1 MFCFRFDVS
10 SFVSLNLLFLFSILP
25 FFPHFPTVPRLFT
38 IETDAVRLTW
48 SLRREEAPPVPQEA
62 AEVPFG
68 LSVTALHEAAAPV
81 IDVNEA
87 APSHLFEETSYT
99 VLLQSKGSA
108 DVRLRHRD
116 PSLLRGLTSEG
127 GVVHG
132 ALNFGSQVG
141 RSRFEIDVGGVPH
154 LAFEVEVFPSKLD
167 YREDYEQL
175 RTDLEEFASEL
186 AFAYLRATYTP
197 ARPLPKGTSG
207 ALGWLTLLRHALD
220 DLEEA
225 LLYIASHPLRSVDWE
240 RRPARAERIRR
251 PDAALRRA
259 MVQSG
264 GFPEERGNRV
274 WLPGRRGTY
283 ALETPEHQWLAYEL
297 KHIENRLAALRQA
310 EAAGR
315 PSLRLGATLEEL
327 RGLGQRVE
335 RLKRLVPCS
344 VPPRRPAPSMRLL
357 RAPAYR
363 EAYRACLLLR
373 NGLAVEGPALRLAL
387 KDLHELYEIWCFLTL
402 VRLVAE
408 EAGHALPAHHLLRP
422 ERRGLHLRLRT
433 GLAEVVVL
441 RLGDGR
447 RLTLTNNPRFGGA
460 DHLFP
465 QQPDVLLSLHRP
477 GGTAT
482 HAVLDAKYRLDAS
495 PGYLRRYGFP
505 GPPTDALGDL
515 HRYRDAIRI
524 EGEQAVA
531 QAVALFPY
539 HAPTSEAWAESRHG
553 RALRDL
559 GIGAIPLLPGGT
571 EPLRQWLRGF
581 LGKDETAS

>member
-1 MFCFRFDVS
+1 MPRIP
-10 SFVSLNLLFLFSILP
+10 LLILP
-25 FFPHFPTVPRLFT
+25 FPPIPPFLPKPPAVPRLFT
-38 IETDAVRLTW
+38 IETTAIRLTW
-48 SLRREEAPPVPQEA
+48 SLQREEPPPVPQEA
-62 AEVPFG
+62 TGPPFG
-68 LSVTALHEAAAPV
+68 LSVTPLHASADPTVDINKESPT
-81 IDVNEA
+81 
-87 APSHLFEETSYT
+87 HLFEETSYT
-99 VLLQSKGSA
+99 VLLQSKGA
-108 DVRLRHRD
+108 LDVRLRHRD
-116 PSLLRGLTSEG
+116 PSLLRGLASENG
-127 GVVHG
+127 IVHG

-141 RSRFEIDVGGVPH
+141 RSRFEIVLEGVPH
-154 LAFEVEVFPSKLD
+154 VAFEVEVFPSKLD
-167 YREDYEQL
+167 YRRDYERL
-175 RTDLEEFASEL
+175 RADVQAVAGEL

-197 ARPLPKGTSG
+197 ARPLPERTAG
-207 ALGWLTLLRHALD
+207 ALGWLALLRHGLD
-220 DLEEA
+220 DLEDA
-225 LLYIASHPLRSVDWE
+225 LRYIANHPLRSVRWE

-259 MVQSG
+259 MVQNG
-264 GFPEERGNRV
+264 GFPEAQKNRA
-274 WLPGRRGTY
+274 WLPGRQGAY

-297 KHIENRLAALRQA
+297 KHIGRQLAALREA

-315 PSLRLGATLEEL
+315 PSLRLEATLEEL
-327 RGLGQRVE
+327 RELRQRVE
-335 RLKRLVPCS
+335 RLRRLVPGS
-344 VPPRRPAPSMRLL
+344 APTARPAPSLRLL

-373 NGLAVEGPALRLAL
+373 SGLVVEGPALRLAL

-402 VRLVAE
+402 VRLAAE
-408 EAGHALPAHHLLRP
+408 EAGHTLPAHHLLRP

-433 GLAEVVVL
+433 GQAEAVVL

-447 RLTLTNNPRFGGA
+447 RLTLTNNPRFSGA

-465 QQPDVLLSLHRP
+465 QQPDVLLSLHQP
-477 GGTAT
+477 NGKAT

-495 PGYLRRYGFP
+495 PGYRRRYGFP

-524 EGEQAVA
+524 GGRQGVT

-539 HAPTSEAWAESRHG
+539 HLPTSSAWVASRHG

-571 EPLRQWLRGF
+571 EPLRQWLRSF
-581 LGKDETAS
+581 LDGKYAGAQGTATGGL